1 MDRKAE
7 IVPDKSLR
15 AEEEVVSHDYSTF
28 SQWEAQREVKDLLS
42 RSAHEG
48 RLILGDPQTLPELP
62 G

>member
-7 IVPDKSLR
+7 IVPDKSNR
-15 AEEEVVSHDYSTF
+15 AEDSTF

-42 RSAHEG
+42 RSAHER